1 MSIWLISIPLISA
14 FIGYFTNWVAIK
26 MLFHPRNPVKVL
38 GMTFQGIFPKRQ
50 QQFSETMARL
60 VSNEFLS
67 FRDIEQKISHP
78 ENLEKLMPQVETHVD
93 QFLHDR
99 LPQAFPMISMF
110 IGEKTIATLKT
121 AFMDEL
127 RSLFPELMQG
137 YAGVL
142 RQELDLEHIVR
153 EKLSTLSTDKLED
166 LLYQI
171 MSREF
176 RFVEVLGGVLGFL
189 IGLIQ
194 VAITLLVA

>member
-50 QQFSETMARL
+50 RQFSETMARL

>member
-1 MSIWLISIPLISA
+1 
-14 FIGYFTNWVAIK
+14 
-26 MLFHPRNPVKVL
+26 
-38 GMTFQGIFPKRQ
+38 
-50 QQFSETMARL
+50 
-60 VSNEFLS
+60 
-67 FRDIEQKISHP
+67 
-78 ENLEKLMPQVETHVD
+78 MPQVETHVD